1 MKRSDM
7 RNIIIE
13 EIETINK
20 NIEWVATKLANSE
33 LTFAKQLLAKQVI
46 KSLTNVKEFLEKDED
61 SYKTN
66 ELISYKLPALYIKM
80 NELNE
85 S

>member
-1 MKRSDM
+1 MKRLDM
-7 RNIIIE
+7 KNIIIE

-20 NIEWVATKLANSE
+20 NIEWVALKLANSE

-61 SYKTN
+61 NYKTN
-66 ELISYKLPALYIKM
+66 ELIAYKLPALYIKI

-85 S
+85 P